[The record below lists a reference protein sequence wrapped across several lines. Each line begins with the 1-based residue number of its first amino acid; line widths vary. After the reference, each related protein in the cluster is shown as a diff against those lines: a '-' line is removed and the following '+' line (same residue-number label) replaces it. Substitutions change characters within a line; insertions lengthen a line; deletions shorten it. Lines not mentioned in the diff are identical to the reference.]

1 MTDRALTDRLTAIK
15 GLLWPDESPKQR
27 QKRLRILRVAHQQ
40 FLTSG
45 YRKASIQEIATGS
58 GVSKGSIYLYFNSKA
73 ELLFQVLAF
82 ESEAYIEQLLLV
94 LEREDPPIEQ
104 LRQFLDLGLKQNDAS
119 PLLAKLRA
127 RDGDLQFA
135 LLEVDPDQGVVRD
148 YLQTEV
154 LLLEGLISATLTS
167 PVSPPRLRQMTKILY
182 DVVAGYVLLP
192 ASLRQTSRE
201 ERASMIDYL
210 LAGLRQPEQV
220 CRGADQ
226 DDKATGMVAQP

>member
-1 MTDRALTDRLTAIK
+1 MTDQPLTDVLTGIK
-15 GLLWPDESPKQR
+15 QLLWPDEGVKQR
-27 QKRLRILRVAHQQ
+27 QKRRRILSVANQQ
-40 FLTSG
+40 FLKSG
-45 YRKASIQEIATGS
+45 YRKASIQEIATAS

-73 ELLFQVLAF
+73 ELLVQVLAF
-82 ESEAYIEQLLLV
+82 ESEAYFEQLLAVLASQV
-94 LEREDPPIEQ
+94 APLER
-104 LRQFLDLGLKQNDAS
+104 LRQFLYLGVQQNESS

-127 RDGDLQFA
+127 KDGDMQLALQ
-135 LLEVDPDQGVVRD
+135 EVDTGKGVVRD

-210 LAGLRQPEQV
+210 LAGLRQPERV